1 MHGLHGGSKSTSG
14 TSYGIGTWL
23 KDELF
28 TYQSVRIMKYNY
40 STSDT
45 SGIIRT
51 RKQFSDEASKLLGSL
66 LELRKE
72 ADEVSLIVLHPST

>member
-1 MHGLHGGSKSTSG
+1 
-14 TSYGIGTWL
+14 
-23 KDELF
+23 
-28 TYQSVRIMKYNY
+28 MKYNY